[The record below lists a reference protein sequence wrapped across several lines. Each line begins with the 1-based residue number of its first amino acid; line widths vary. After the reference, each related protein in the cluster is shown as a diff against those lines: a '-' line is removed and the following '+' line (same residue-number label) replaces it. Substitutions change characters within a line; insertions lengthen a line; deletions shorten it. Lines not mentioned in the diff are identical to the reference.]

1 MGCNSHS
8 AFTGPSRRLSEMIFG
23 RPAMIDVLYLTL
35 GLVVFV
41 AFAFGIRAADRL

>member
-1 MGCNSHS
+1 MGRNSHS
-8 AFTGPSRRLSEMIFG
+8 AFTGPSRSLSGMFFG
-23 RPAMIDVLYLTL
+23 RPAMLDVLYLTL